1 MMRKIIGSSLKFRL
15 LVVVA
20 AAGMIVAGVVR
31 LQNMP
36 VDQYPEFTPPSVE
49 IQTEALGLSAAEVEQ
64 LLTVPLEAD
73 LLNGVAWLDKIRS
86 ESIPGLSS
94 ITLLFEPGTDL
105 LRARQMVQERLS
117 QPNAIPAVSKA
128 PVMLPPVSSTSRVM
142 MIGLS
147 SDKLSLIDMSVL
159 ARWNIKPH
167 LMGVPGVA
175 NVSSFGQREREIQV
189 QVDPQR
195 LKDSNVSLAQVVST
209 AGNSLWVSSLS
220 FLEASSP
227 GTGGF
232 FDAPNQRLAVR
243 HVSPITTPA
252 DLARVPV
259 EAGDEKAPI
268 GANGEPLRLG
278 DVTTVVEDHQPLIGD
293 AIVNGKPGLMLVVEK
308 LPTAHTLDVTK
319 GLEAALNDLRPGL
332 SGLTM
337 DSKVFR
343 PATFIDKAVHD
354 LGVSLLIGFGLM
366 ILALALLFYQW
377 RTALVAVVS
386 IASSLVAAALVLY
399 LRGSTMNA
407 LVFAGLAVALGAVI
421 DDAIIGTEHV
431 SRRIWEHRQEGKGQS
446 IAATVLEAMVEIR
459 SGLVFATLIVVLPLA
474 AVFFLTGLGS
484 AFGRP
489 LALSYM
495 LALAVSMVVGVSVT
509 PALAA
514 VVFSRAP
521 LLRRESPVIGWLGRH
536 YHGLLSRAIR
546 TPRPALLTLAVL
558 ALAGLVVVPQLR
570 QSPVPT
576 FKETDFLVEL
586 DGPAGTSL
594 TEMDRITATASQE
607 LKAIPGVRDVGGHV
621 GRAVTSDRVVSPNAS
636 VLWVSINP
644 QADYDK
650 TVAAIS
656 QVVKGYPG
664 IDSDVKTYSEN
675 RIKDVQG
682 AADEA
687 VDVRLFGQDLD
698 VLRAKA
704 EDVTHALSGI
714 KGIVGLHAELPHLEP
729 TLQVEVNLEAAKVAG
744 IKPGD
749 VRRAAATLLSGVQVG
764 SLFQEQKVFDVVV
777 YGAPAIR
784 QNVSTIRNLLIDTPG
799 GGHVRLGD
807 VAAVDVKPSPNVIER
822 DAVSRR
828 VDVTA
833 GVRGRGRDAVLAD
846 VRHSLAK
853 VQFPLEYHY
862 ELVGNYADRQAVQH
876 RLLLIGLAAALGI
889 FLLLQA
895 ALGSW
900 RMAGL
905 LFLTLPVAL
914 VGGAL
919 GVLADGG
926 TLELG
931 SLVGLLT
938 VFSIA
943 VRNGVILIKRYQQLE
958 RQGGGVDASTLVVV
972 GARERLAPILLT
984 ATATALVF
992 APFVLLGDLP
1002 GHEIVHPMGAVVL
1015 GGLAASTVLNLFL
1028 VPALY
1033 LRFGYGRGQAEEID
1047 LRDLWEDVVDVTDR
1061 TVSVT
1066 TPGVGSEALEE
1077 AGQQ

>member
-20 AAGMIVAGVVR
+20 AAGMILAGVVR
-31 LQNMP
+31 LQKMP
-36 VDQYPEFTPPSVE
+36 VDEYPEFTPPSVE
-49 IQTEALGLSAAEVEQ
+49 IQTEALGLSATEVEQ

-94 ITLLFEPGTDL
+94 ISLLFEPGTDL
-105 LRARQMVQERLS
+105 LRARQMVQERLN

-128 PVMLPPVSSTSRVM
+128 PVMLAPVSSTSRVM

-147 SDKLSLIDMSVL
+147 SDTLSPIDMSVL
-159 ARWNIKPH
+159 ARWNIKPR

-175 NVSSFGQREREIQV
+175 NVTSFGQRERQLQV

-195 LKDSNVSLAQVVST
+195 LKDSDVSLAQVVST

-220 FLEASSP
+220 FLEASTP

-243 HVSPITTPA
+243 HVSPITTSA
-252 DLARVPV
+252 DLARVPI
-259 EAGDEKAPI
+259 ESADEKPAPV
-268 GANGEPLRLG
+268 GADGEPLRLG
-278 DVTTVVEDHQPLIGD
+278 DVTTVIEDHQPLIGD

-308 LPTAHTLDVTK
+308 LPTAHTLEVTK
-319 GLEAALNDLRPGL
+319 GLEEALDDLRPGL
-332 SGLTM
+332 AGLTL
-337 DSKVFR
+337 DPTIFR
-343 PATFIDKAVHD
+343 PATFIHNAVHD
-354 LGVSLLIGFGLM
+354 LGVTLLIGFGLM

-399 LRGSTMNA
+399 LRGSTMNT
-407 LVFAGLAVALGAVI
+407 LVFAGLVIALGVII
-421 DDAIIGTEHV
+421 DDAIIGAEHV
-431 SRRIWEHRQEGKGQS
+431 SKRIWEHRQEHSDQS
-446 IAATVLEAMVEIR
+446 IAATVLEAMLEIR
-459 SGLVFATLIVVLPLA
+459 SGLVFATLIVVLPLLP
-474 AVFFLTGLGS
+474 VFFLTGLGS
-484 AFGRP
+484 SFGRP
-489 LALSYM
+489 LALSYV
-495 LALAVSMVVGVSVT
+495 LALVVSMVVAATVT
-509 PALAA
+509 PALTA

-521 LLRRESPVIGWLGRH
+521 LLRRESPVMGWLGRH
-536 YHGLLSRAIR
+536 YHRLLSRALR
-546 TPRPALLTLAVL
+546 TPRPAFLALAVI

-594 TEMDRITATASQE
+594 TEMDRITASASQE
-607 LKAIPGVRDVGGHV
+607 LKAIPGVRNVGGNV
-621 GRAVTSDRVVSPNAS
+621 GRAVTSDRVVSPNSA
-636 VLWVSINP
+636 VLWVSVNP
-644 QADYDK
+644 RADYDK
-650 TVAAIS
+650 TVAAIR

-664 IDSDVKTYSEN
+664 IDSDVMTYSEN
-675 RIKDVQG
+675 RIKEAQG
-682 AADEA
+682 GADEA

-698 VLRAKA
+698 VLRSKA
-704 EDVTHALSGI
+704 DDVTHALSGI
-714 KGIVGLHAELPHLEP
+714 KGIVGVHAELPHLEP
-729 TLQVEVNLEAAKVAG
+729 TLQVEVNLEAAKAAG

-749 VRRAAATLLSGVQVG
+749 VRRSAATLLSGVQVG
-764 SLFQEQKVFDVVV
+764 SLFQDEKVFDVVV
-777 YGAPAIR
+777 YGTPAIR
-784 QNVSTIRNLLIDTPG
+784 QNVSTVRDLLIDTPG
-799 GGHVRLGD
+799 GGHVRMGD
-807 VAAVDVKPSPNVIER
+807 VATVDVKPSPNVIER

-828 VDVTA
+828 IDVTA
-833 GVRGRGRDAVLAD
+833 GVRGRSRDAVLAD

-853 VQFPLEYHY
+853 VEFPLEYHY
-862 ELVGNYADRQAVQH
+862 ELIGNYAARQGVQH
-876 RLLLIGLAAALGI
+876 RLVLLGLAAAIGI

-900 RMAGL
+900 RMSGL

-943 VRNGVILIKRYQQLE
+943 VRNGVILIKRYQHLE
-958 RQGGGVDASTLVVV
+958 RQGGGVDATTLVVV

-1015 GGLAASTVLNLFL
+1015 GGLAASIVLNLFL
-1028 VPALY
+1028 LPALY
-1033 LRFGYGRGQAEEID
+1033 LRFGYGRAQAEEID
-1047 LRDLWEDVVDVTDR
+1047 LRDLWEDVDVTDR
-1061 TVSVT
+1061 TLAVSQL
-1066 TPGVGSEALEE
+1066 GVGSEALE
-1077 AGQQ
+1077 AGRQ